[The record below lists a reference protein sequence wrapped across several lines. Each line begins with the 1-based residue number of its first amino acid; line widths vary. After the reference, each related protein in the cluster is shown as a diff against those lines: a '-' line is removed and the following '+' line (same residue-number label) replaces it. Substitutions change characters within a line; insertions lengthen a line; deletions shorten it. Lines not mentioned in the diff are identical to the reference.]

1 MDHEPLVAG
10 TPADLLL
17 LSRKDRATTKVV
29 HASGEIDMSTA
40 PMLSDALTEFES
52 AADRPDRVVLD
63 LGDITFMSSDGL
75 KVLNMHERRFAELGI
90 RFVVVAAQRA
100 VLHIFEITGMSEVV
114 TVVPDVEQAIAL
126 P

>member
-1 MDHEPLVAG
+1 MDHEPLTAG

-17 LSRKDRATTKVV
+17 LSRKDRETTAVV

-40 PMLSDALTEFES
+40 PLLSDALTELES
-52 AADRPDRVVLD
+52 AAEHPVRVVLD

-75 KVLNMHERRFAELGI
+75 RVLNMHERRFAGLGI

-100 VLHIFEITGMSEVV
+100 VVHILDITGMSDVV
-114 TVVPDVEQAIAL
+114 TVVPDVEQAVAL